1 MCKAMEDMCNEVKKE
16 TRLENLKNL
25 MKTLSLTIEQ
35 VLDEADM
42 YAREHLERMTHE
54 EVFDGLRERVNN
66 RLVQSHV

>member
-1 MCKAMEDMCNEVKKE
+1 MFQEEAYIRTD
-16 TRLENLKNL
+16 
-25 MKTLSLTIEQ
+25 SIEQ

>member
-1 MCKAMEDMCNEVKKE
+1 MEDMCNEVKKE

>member
-1 MCKAMEDMCNEVKKE
+1 MEDMCNEVKKE

-25 MKTLSLTIEQ
+25 METLSLTIEQ

-66 RLVQSHV
+66 RLVQSNV

>member
-1 MCKAMEDMCNEVKKE
+1 MEDMCNEVKKE

-25 MKTLSLTIEQ
+25 METLSLTIEQ